1 MIIKNETQNYIT
13 IESDKKDAEFL
24 FQALSLGIQSIQV
37 PKEDRLRFINFIKDL
52 GERLNLT

>member
-24 FQALSLGIQSIQV
+24 FQALNIGIQSIQV
-37 PKEDRLRFINFIKDL
+37 PQEDRLRFINFIKDL
-52 GERLNLT
+52 GERLNLM

>member
-24 FQALSLGIQSIQV
+24 FQALNIGIQNIQV
-37 PKEDRLRFINFIKDL
+37 PQEDRLRFINFIKDL
-52 GERLNLT
+52 GDRLHLI

>member
-24 FQALSLGIQSIQV
+24 LQSLSIGIQNIQV
-37 PKEDRLRFINFIKDL
+37 PQEDKLRFVNFIKDL
-52 GERLNLT
+52 DERLHLV